1 MAAPVPTAV
10 YLCSGLNETDKKTKR
25 EVQIRMQKI
34 TEA

>member
-1 MAAPVPTAV
+1 MAAPVFPPV

-25 EVQIRMQKI
+25 EEQIHMQKI

>member
-1 MAAPVPTAV
+1 MAAPVPVPV

-25 EVQIRMQKI
+25 EVQIHLQKI